1 MLVAEHTEE
10 YYKNEIV
17 NTFEKIQEAFRGEY
31 RYNYDFLDEFTTLE
45 LDFHRIELRINVYK
59 QSLDIYNRAKLLLS
73 KM

>member
-10 YYKNEIV
+10 FYKGEIV
-17 NTFEKIQEAFRGEY
+17 RTFKRIQGSLKGEN
-31 RYNYDFLDEFTTLE
+31 RYNYDLLDEFTSLE

-59 QSLDIYNRAKLLLS
+59 ESLDIYNRAKLLLS

>member
-10 YYKNEIV
+10 FYKSEIV
-17 NTFEKIQEAFRGEY
+17 RTFEEIQESLRGKD

-45 LDFHRIELRINVYK
+45 LDFFRIELRINVYK
-59 QSLDIYNRAKLLLS
+59 ESLDIYNRAKLLLS